1 MLLKML
7 RERKRSSAVAGLDT
21 IGTPAEPGLHRFT
34 EQAAQAF
41 AAPISLLTL
50 VHDDRLWA
58 KASTGLD
65 MQCLPRQDGFCS
77 YVVERADMLEVCDA
91 LADPF
96 FRTLPPVM
104 GDPHICYYLG
114 APLTLAGGMDVGALC
129 VLDTKPREPASR
141 DQRAYLAGLARQ
153 AATMLEHRART
164 KGSLAA

>member
-7 RERKRSSAVAGLDT
+7 RERMRSNAVAGLDA
-21 IGTPAEPGLHRFT
+21 IGKPPEPGLHRFT

-50 VHDDRLWA
+50 IHDDQLWV

-65 MQCLPRQDGFCS
+65 LECLPKQDGFCT

-91 LADPF
+91 LDDSF
-96 FRTLPPVM
+96 FRTLPPVT
-104 GDPHICYYLG
+104 GDPHVRYYIG

-129 VLDTKPREPASR
+129 VLDTKPRGPASR
-141 DQRAYLAGLARQ
+141 DQRAYLASLARQ

>member
-7 RERKRSSAVAGLDT
+7 RERMRSRAVAHLGT
-21 IGTPAEPGLHRFT
+21 IGTPAEPALSRFT
-34 EQAAQAF
+34 EQASQAF
-41 AAPISLLTL
+41 AAPVALLTL
-50 VHDDRLWA
+50 VHDDRLWV

-65 MQCLPRQDGFCS
+65 LQCLPKQQGFCT

-96 FRTLPPVM
+96 FRTLTPVIEE
-104 GDPHICYYLG
+104 PYLRYYLG
-114 APLTLAGGMDVGALC
+114 APLTLASGMDVGALC
-129 VLDTKPREPASR
+129 VLDTKPRKPASR

-153 AATMLEHRART
+153 AGLMLENRARN